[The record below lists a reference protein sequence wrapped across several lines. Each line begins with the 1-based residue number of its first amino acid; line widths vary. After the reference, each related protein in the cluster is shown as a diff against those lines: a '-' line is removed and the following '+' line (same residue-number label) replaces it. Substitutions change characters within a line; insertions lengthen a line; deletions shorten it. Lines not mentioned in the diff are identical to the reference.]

1 MTISSRFAVAVHI
14 LTLLETGRGEP
25 LTSEYVAGSV
35 NTNPAVVRRIL
46 SMLARAGLT
55 HARLGAGGGSVLAR
69 PAAEISLRDV
79 YRAVECEE
87 RLFSLH
93 HERPNPKVPRGT
105 QHPGGARACDGR
117 GKPLLDLN
125 QLGSRTVA
133 DVMGEEFWRKSRIA
147 APAMV

>member
-14 LTLLETGRGEP
+14 LTLLETGRGQP

-93 HERPNPKVPRGT
+93 HERPNPKCPVGRNIQAVLERAT
-105 QHPGGARACDGR
+105 GAAQAA
-117 GKPLLDLN
+117 LEE

-133 DVMGEEFWRKSRIA
+133 DVMAEVRAEERDSRS
-147 APAMV
+147 AMV